1 MGRDGGAFFLLPGVA
16 KRVVHTHVL
25 LAAPGAALWP
35 RPGTGGCSPSA
46 PSTSPVLASP
56 QHPAGIF
63 QLWGKKTPR
72 LCVME
77 KWQNGRVEKK
87 KTCPEQGAGDKE
99 GSGSV
104 RSRAASATTWR
115 WHRERGASSAA
126 FRHGLAGCVGPAAPQ
141 NPLCFPKSRGLGW
154 ATLLQP
160 HPGDV
165 SPAAAP
171 FSPLAAVLARPR
183 RWTAGFVLQPW
194 PNGTEEGCCQGSSSD
209 GSGRDGAPG
218 AAPSSLQVLPARGG
232 RWGG

>member
-1 MGRDGGAFFLLPGVA
+1 MLPGVA

-126 FRHGLAGCVGPAAPQ
+126 FRHRVAGCVGPAAPQ

-171 FSPLAAVLARPR
+171 FSPLSCCPCSTPALDRGVCAAALAKWHRGGLLPGLLL
-183 RWTAGFVLQPW
+183 RWQRQGR
-194 PNGTEEGCCQGSSSD
+194 GSRGCSLLAA
-209 GSGRDGAPG
+209 GAPCTG
-218 AAPSSLQVLPARGG
+218 RALGG
-232 RWGG
+232 